1 MLIMELEVRTA
12 TERDFPEPAELSR
25 KTRDG
30 EDYLEKVSGAW
41 LRKGIFMVG
50 VPAERLL
57 PAAG

>member
-1 MLIMELEVRTA
+1 MLITELEVRTA
-12 TERDFPEPAELSR
+12 IERDFPEPAELSR

-41 LRKGIFMVG
+41 LRNGLFIVG